1 MRNRK
6 RTMIVAIFMM
16 SLSVFPF
23 VNSLSNPRLASLHG
37 SDYLR
42 MIAVGL
48 LLGVGGSL
56 LVGVFRPPEK

>member
-16 SLSVFPF
+16 SLGLFRF
-23 VNSLSNPRLASLHG
+23 LNSLSNPRLANLHG
-37 SDYLR
+37 SDYVQ

-56 LVGVFRPPEK
+56 LVGAFRLSEK